1 MQKVLGLTPVWRV
14 VEFFSESLVIL
25 EFDFFFF
32 FFLFAFKRTNS
43 DRLSVSQERH
53 AQNPAYQGFQDQQL
67 QRRSCIEN
75 LRDGLADW
83 FVIRHTRDE
92 ALSSDL
98 FSKYYF
104 MAADATQVGASL
116 ILLKNNTEIKRAI
129 FPARRPNESQENDL
143 KAIILFE
150 ASRVR
155 WIVQNG
161 SWYFILVV

>member
-1 MQKVLGLTPVWRV
+1 MNFFPSRWSFLNLT
-14 VEFFSESLVIL
+14 FFL
-25 EFDFFFF
+25 F

-116 ILLKNNTEIKRAI
+116 ILLKNNTDIKRAI
-129 FPARRPNESQENDL
+129 FTARRPNESQENDL

-155 WIVQNG
+155 
-161 SWYFILVV
+161 